1 MTFALPQIAEL
12 QISTRDL
19 SRLMMSATRLKPPED
34 DRAAIDPT
42 GKPALYDRLQRR
54 GHSLCEIYMPAESC
68 PVIDDPKFQPFV
80 AYPNLPGFK

>member
-1 MTFALPQIAEL
+1 MIFALPQIAEL
-12 QISTRDL
+12 QISTRHL

-54 GHSLCEIYMPAESC
+54 GQSL
-68 PVIDDPKFQPFV
+68 
-80 AYPNLPGFK
+80 